1 MAKKT
6 ENAIC
11 VVCGNKYHLCVA
23 CNRDKSNWKSWNI
36 IADKEECYNIYN
48 IVSKYVA
55 KDITK
60 SEAKELLNAF
70 DLSNLENFKDV
81 MKAKIKEILE
91 LRDNKIVETIVEEI
105 VSEETTEDKVEKVYD
120 VKVVDERTTKKNFKK
135 KEN

>member
-23 CNRDKSNWKSWNI
+23 CERDKSNWKSWNI

-48 IVSKYVA
+48 IVSKYIA

-70 DLSNLENFKDV
+70 DLSNLDNFKEV
-81 MKAKIKEILE
+81 MKNKIKEILE
-91 LRDNKIVETIVEEI
+91 LRDNKIVKETIVEEF
-105 VSEETTEDKVEKVYD
+105 VSEEVVEDKVDE
-120 VKVVDERTTKKNFKK
+120 VKVVEERSTKKNFKK
-135 KEN
+135 KD